1 MSDGALFSGQQ
12 QKNKK
17 HYSAAGGVTR
27 DSGEDREIHLL
38 KCRQTK
44 EDAGCGAGE
53 SNEGGLK
60 VVRGEGGVS
69 IQSGRCFRYVGTLGL
84 LGTGK
89 TLPSYYCGLSQRRKG
104 K

>member
-17 HYSAAGGVTR
+17 HHNTTRGRGVTR

-44 EDAGCGAGE
+44 RMRAVEQERAMKE
-53 SNEGGLK
+53 
-60 VVRGEGGVS
+60 V
-69 IQSGRCFRYVGTLGL
+69 
-84 LGTGK
+84 
-89 TLPSYYCGLSQRRKG
+89 
-104 K
+104 